1 MYSLS
6 CGGNYYI
13 RKNLSTQSAAGA
25 ASTAAIP
32 TVVNLKQTSMQGDLN
47 SSINDRGSSDDA
59 AGAKGHLVTGSL
71 VPSSGKHHQY
81 RTRRNWQ
88 LSLV

>member
-1 MYSLS
+1 MDSLS

-25 ASTAAIP
+25 ASTAAAIP

-47 SSINDRGSSDDA
+47 SSTNDQGSSDDA
-59 AGAKGHLVTGSL
+59 AGAKVHLVAGSL

-81 RTRRNWQ
+81 RTR
-88 LSLV
+88 